1 LVAGLTGWH
10 LLILLGVVVLLF
22 GTRKLPGMARAVG
35 QSARILKS
43 EMKQMTADDDAGPD
57 DPRP

>member
-1 LVAGLTGWH
+1 
-10 LLILLGVVVLLF
+10 
-22 GTRKLPGMARAVG
+22 MARAVG

-43 EMKQMTADDDAGPD
+43 EMKQMTAEDDAGPD